1 MKEGKIRRKLKLILG
16 VSKLPLCDQKLLG
29 VRSIIMKITLLQIV
43 HVQSIFVKNMMGSWV
58 PS

>member
-16 VSKLPLCDQKLLG
+16 VSKLPLCDQKLIG

-43 HVQSIFVKNMMGSWV
+43 RYMYNLFL
-58 PS
+58 